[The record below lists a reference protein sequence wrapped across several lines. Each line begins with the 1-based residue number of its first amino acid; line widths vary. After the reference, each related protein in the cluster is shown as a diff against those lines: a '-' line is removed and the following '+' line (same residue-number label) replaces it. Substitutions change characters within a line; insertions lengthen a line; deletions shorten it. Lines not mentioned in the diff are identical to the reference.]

1 VTAQAQSCAVT
12 HFLLNVV
19 NSLLWGNI
27 MSSITSTEANR
38 SFSKLLSNARKG
50 QATEITVRGQVV
62 AKIVPIEK
70 RQKALNAK
78 EQKEWQGFLERLRS
92 QPALNLPRIN
102 RNELYD

>member
-1 VTAQAQSCAVT
+1 
-12 HFLLNVV
+12 
-19 NSLLWGNI
+19 